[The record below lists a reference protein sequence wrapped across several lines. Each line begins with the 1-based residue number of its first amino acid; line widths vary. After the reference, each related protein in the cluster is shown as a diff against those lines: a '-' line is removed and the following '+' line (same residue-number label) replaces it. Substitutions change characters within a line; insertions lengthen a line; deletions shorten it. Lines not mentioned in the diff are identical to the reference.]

1 MDKKI
6 QLKIFLASPMDLENE
21 REMFRNAVKSINETE
36 AAKYNAE
43 FSLICW
49 EQNTRPGLS
58 EDAQAVVN
66 RQLRGNYDIFVC
78 MFKERIGTPT
88 KRAISGTVEEYERAK
103 LKRVKTPELDI
114 MAYFFE
120 CDNPR
125 PEISD
130 LKAKMGADGALF
142 WDVRKEDDFERRV
155 YNHLLETLSDYL
167 KRIETKNKKAEID
180 APQNASSV
188 AFVYEDKV
196 LMLQRAASSRFGPE
210 TWQLPGGKA
219 EKGET
224 PEQTAIR
231 EVMEETSFVIK
242 NPEQLLKLTT
252 ICEKTGSHKTPLN
265 MTLYIYKVKKKFKP
279 KLNSESQSYEWVP
292 LSMCD
297 FGRKNL
303 FMLNAKMLKV
313 VWAEVYLNSTLRA
326 LHASLENSG
335 GVQLPTALSG
345 VSDTQLNTTYA
356 LLSLLGLTTYDRG
369 IVLSS
374 ERFGKKILEEL
385 ILLLAD
391 GESLFRDDKNA
402 LPRKNINIS
411 YEAIEQL
418 KNIRSEAF
426 CSNAALVSHLSC
438 DTMLDNST
446 RRVCDTL
453 ILGEYGGKKYLLLRW
468 DFYANKYQLIG
479 KGLEKAIGTNED
491 DKIYAVMS
499 KRLPSLTSYFDFVF
513 ITEYEA
519 YHFSAGSVDN
529 DPIWRKYLVDMAV
542 LLPNN
547 ALDAP
552 DIYRTINGI
561 NRETAAKIET
571 SVKITPPQAKDM
583 PLFVWCELS
592 ELIESPTS
600 YRGHRVSGF
609 GDLVGNLSEK
619 CLQVVTE
626 SSLTSLKLPEEPKS
640 DDLMEKLK
648 KIFDNKYISD

>member
-1 MDKKI
+1 
-6 QLKIFLASPMDLENE
+6 MDLENE
-21 REMFRNAVKSINETE
+21 REMFRNAVKSVNETE
-36 AAKYNAE
+36 GAKHNAE
-43 FSLICW
+43 FSLVCW

-66 RQLRGNYDIFVC
+66 RQLRGEYDFFVC

-103 LKRVKTPELDI
+103 LKRIKKPELDI

-125 PEISD
+125 PEIGE
-130 LKAKMGADGALF
+130 LKTKMGADGALF
-142 WDVRKEDDFERRV
+142 WDVRKGDNFERRV
-155 YNHLLETLSDYL
+155 VNHLKEALAAYLERL
-167 KRIETKNKKAEID
+167 KKEKAKSELD
-180 APQNASSV
+180 AHKNASSV
-188 AFVYEDKV
+188 AFVYKNQV
-196 LMLQRAASSRFGPE
+196 LMLQRSASSRFGPE

-219 EKGET
+219 EQGEA

-231 EVMEETSFVIK
+231 EVWEETAFEIK
-242 NPEQLLKLTT
+242 KPEQLLKLTT
-252 ICEKTGSHKTPLN
+252 ICQTTEGHDTPIN
-265 MTLYIYKVKKKFKP
+265 MTLYLYKAKKKFKP
-279 KLNSESQSYEWVP
+279 RLNSESQSYAWVP

-303 FMLNAKMLKV
+303 FTLNAQMLKA

-326 LHASLENSG
+326 LHASLEISG
-335 GVQLPTALSG
+335 GVQLPTKLSG
-345 VSDTQLNTTYA
+345 VTDDSLNTAYA
-356 LLSLLGLTTYDRG
+356 LLYLLGLATYDRG
-369 IVLSS
+369 IVLAS
-374 ERFGKKILEEL
+374 ERFSKKILEEL

-418 KNIRSEAF
+418 KSIRSEAF

-438 DTMLDNST
+438 DTMLENST

-453 ILGEYGGKKYLLLRW
+453 IFGEYGGKKYILLRW

-479 KGLEKAIGTNED
+479 KGLERAIGNDED

-499 KRLPSLTSYFDFVF
+499 KRLPSLSSYFDFVF

-547 ALDAP
+547 ASDAP

-561 NRETAAKIET
+561 NRETEAKIQT

-592 ELIESPTS
+592 ELIETPTS

-609 GDLVGNLSEK
+609 GDLIGNLGEK
-619 CLQVVTE
+619 RLQAVAQ
-626 SSLTSLKLPEEPKS
+626 SSLAPLQLPEEPRS